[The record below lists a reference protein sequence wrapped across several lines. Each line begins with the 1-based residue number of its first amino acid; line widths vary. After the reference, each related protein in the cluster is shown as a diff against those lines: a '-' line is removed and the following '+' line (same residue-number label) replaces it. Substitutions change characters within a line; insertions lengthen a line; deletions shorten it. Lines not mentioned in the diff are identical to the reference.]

1 MEHFPLSLHSF
12 SPFLRLNLIVLY
24 LSKQGMEAVLITRNS
39 TTDNQGNLTTSDQ
52 RLEVNLAGKVS
63 LPSPPFLSLRHELTK
78 SESVQERRLDPGNQ
92 SNQCQSLSFLSF
104 FLSLSLSLLTTI
116 LR

>member
-52 RLEVNLAGKVS
+52 RLEVNLAGKGLPLSPLPLLEARIDYLGEYTGKTTGPRESIELVS
-63 LPSPPFLSLRHELTK
+63 VPLIPLL
-78 SESVQERRLDPGNQ
+78 
-92 SNQCQSLSFLSF
+92 
-104 FLSLSLSLLTTI
+104 LSLSLSLY
-116 LR
+116 